1 MKKVGII
8 YHPKIVAARNL
19 AEQLSQALPTLNATA
34 WLCSAWDE
42 EKVKGQVA
50 GTDLA
55 LSVGGDGTILR
66 VARAVVPWETPIL
79 GVNLGRLGFMT
90 ELSAEEVMDR
100 LPALIAGEGWIDER
114 AMLQAELVPATKKA
128 TDDRSGES
136 QLLHALN
143 DVVVGRGEIPRIIH
157 VKAIIDG
164 ELLTT
169 YRSDGIIVSTA
180 TGSTGYCLAAG
191 GPILYPQAQEILLQP
206 ISAHLSMS
214 HTLVLP
220 PTATIELEVHTDH
233 RAVLSIDGQV
243 DLILK
248 DGDRVKVRRSPHS
261 VRLLRV
267 HPPTFFYSTLEQRLK
282 GRS

>member
-1 MKKVGII
+1 MKG
-8 YHPKIVAARNL
+8 
-19 AEQLSQALPTLNATA
+19 E
-34 WLCSAWDE
+34 
-42 EKVKGQVA
+42 VA

-114 AMLQAELVPATKKA
+114 AMLQAELVPATEEA
-128 TDDRSGES
+128 TDDRSGVS

-143 DVVVGRGEIPRIIH
+143 DVVVGRGKIPRIIH

-191 GPILYPQAQEILLQP
+191 GPILYPQSQEILLRP
-206 ISAHLSMS
+206 ISAHLSMN

-233 RAVLSIDGQV
+233 QAVLSIDGQV

-248 DGDRVKVRRSPHS
+248 DGDKVKVWRSPHS